1 MGGGEGVVCH
11 KIFWL
16 ILRRGNRKETART
29 CTASNLSSNSLGCG
43 CNLIWGR
50 KTIMMEKRFVC
61 FRRTNERTNEAT
73 QQFFIIRLDVHLEE
87 EPLNICIVGQW
98 LCTSWQNSRF
108 LHQRTLVRVRSM
120 TKNKSKRCRDWIP
133 LKIPQARTI
142 FLWKDRDLNS
152 PTDLGQFF
160 EIWSGSDFLS
170 TIFWIGSAFK
180 ADFIWL
186 IDELL
191 TTIIKGASHRKSIS
205 EFILHQICQTPVL
218 TITVYSN
225 GKTIAQDKNLW
236 LDDFL
241 SLSLLHI

>member
-61 FRRTNERTNEAT
+61 FRRTNERSHTTILYHQTKCTPRRRA
-73 QQFFIIRLDVHLEE
+73 FKHLHCRAVVVHQLTEQS
-87 EPLNICIVGQW
+87 N
-98 LCTSWQNSRF
+98 
-108 LHQRTLVRVRSM
+108 QRTLVRVRSM

-160 EIWSGSDFLS
+160 EIWSGSFFLS